1 MTKHIK
7 QKSIK
12 PIAAV
17 VGGVI
22 AGARLAIAGAIALK
36 NKKVSNKV
44 SKVLKDI
51 KTETMNMSQKAKS
64 NIDKSIKK
72 IEKNN

>member
-22 AGARLAIAGAIALK
+22 AGAGLAIAGAIALK

>member
-22 AGARLAIAGAIALK
+22 AGAGLAIAGAIALK
-36 NKKVSNKV
+36 NKKV
-44 SKVLKDI
+44 I
-51 KTETMNMSQKAKS
+51 TKAATAKATPTP
-64 NIDKSIKK
+64 
-72 IEKNN
+72 